1 MVLDNLDLP
10 VHAARSRLNGHSRF
24 NLSDRFQLNRING
37 TSSPQSS
44 LSASGRVAAV
54 GPYIQVPSADTYAV
68 PVDPVKPQSL
78 TIAPNSTHGRSKSGE
93 YLCDVY

>member
-1 MVLDNLDLP
+1 
-10 VHAARSRLNGHSRF
+10 
-24 NLSDRFQLNRING
+24 LNRING

-54 GPYIQVPSADTYAV
+54 GPYIQVPSAGTYAV

-78 TIAPNSTHGRSKSGE
+78 TVASSSTHGRSKSGKRLSVIYINIHCLE
-93 YLCDVY
+93 RSDKEKE

>member
-1 MVLDNLDLP
+1 M
-10 VHAARSRLNGHSRF
+10 
-24 NLSDRFQLNRING
+24 NRING

-54 GPYIQVPSADTYAV
+54 GPYIQVPSAGTYAV

-78 TIAPNSTHGRSKSGE
+78 TVASSSTHGRSKSGKRLSVLYINIHCLE
-93 YLCDVY
+93 RSDKEKE

>member
-1 MVLDNLDLP
+1 M
-10 VHAARSRLNGHSRF
+10 
-24 NLSDRFQLNRING
+24 NRING

-54 GPYIQVPSADTYAV
+54 GPYIQVPSAGTYAV

-78 TIAPNSTHGRSKSGE
+78 TVASSSTHGRSKSGKRLSVIYINIHCLE
-93 YLCDVY
+93 RSDKEKE